1 MSSDQPKPVVGQ
13 LVKVKRGRDSGK
25 LAVII
30 AIIDHKFALLAD
42 GDKRKF
48 DKPKKKNIQHIDP
61 VDYISEEVVA
71 SLQESGRVTNAKLRF
86 AISKYLEDHP
96 SDEKGD

>member
-1 MSSDQPKPVVGQ
+1 LSKPSYPVIGQ
-13 LVKVKRGRDSGK
+13 LVQVKRGKEAGK
-25 LAVII
+25 YAIVI
-30 AIIDHKFALLAD
+30 ALVDEKFVLLAD

-48 DKPKKKNIQHIDP
+48 DRPKKKNNQHVSP
-61 VDYISEEVVA
+61 VSYISMEIVE

-96 SDEKGD
+96 PDEKGD

>member
-1 MSSDQPKPVVGQ
+1 MSTHTLPVIGQ
-13 LVKVKRGRDSGK
+13 LVKVKRGKDAGK
-25 LAVII
+25 YTIVI
-30 AIIDHKFALLAD
+30 ALVDQKFVLLAD

-48 DKPKKKNIQHIDP
+48 DRPKKKNHQHLIP
-61 VDYISEEVVA
+61 VDYISREVVE

-96 SDEKGD
+96 LDEKGD

>member
-1 MSSDQPKPVVGQ
+1 MNTDIPAIGQ
-13 LVKVKRGRDSGK
+13 LVKITRGRDAGK
-25 LAVII
+25 HAVVIGTI
-30 AIIDHKFALLAD
+30 NEKFVLLAD

-48 DKPKKKNIQHIDP
+48 DKPKKKNCGHIQVLDALAKEVID
-61 VDYISEEVVA
+61 
-71 SLQESGRVTNAKLRF
+71 SLQESGRVTNAKLRY